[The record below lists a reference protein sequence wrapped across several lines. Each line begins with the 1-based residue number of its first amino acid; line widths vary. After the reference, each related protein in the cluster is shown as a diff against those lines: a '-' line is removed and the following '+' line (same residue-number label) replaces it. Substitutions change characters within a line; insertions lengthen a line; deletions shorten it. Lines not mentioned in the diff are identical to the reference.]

1 MLIGMIVFVVILFY
15 GVLSWC
21 ILNLG
26 SGEESNEKSP
36 D

>member
-1 MLIGMIVFVVILFY
+1 MLIGTIVLVVVLFY
-15 GVLSWC
+15 GVFSWC

-36 D
+36 N